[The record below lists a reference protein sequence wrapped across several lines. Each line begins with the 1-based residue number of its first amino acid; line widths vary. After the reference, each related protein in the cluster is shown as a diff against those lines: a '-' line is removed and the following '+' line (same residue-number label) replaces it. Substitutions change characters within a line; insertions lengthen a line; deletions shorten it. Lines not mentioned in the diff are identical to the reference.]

1 MKKLDDE
8 IKKEGSIMEENKNC
22 IAFYLKLIF
31 LILCFIPVS
40 ILLFFLDGMIKL
52 LSWMIRKKEEKEA
65 NGEDGLL

>member
-1 MKKLDDE
+1 
-8 IKKEGSIMEENKNC
+8 MEENKNC

-52 LSWMIRKKEEKEA
+52 LSWMIRRKEEKEA
-65 NGEDGLL
+65 KGKDT